1 MFFWRRIL
9 LQKEVKDMDQYGK
22 IVRIAVIVI
31 FCTLIYPAVVCAQP
45 FGIGSKQAEQKSQ
58 QQILSSSNG
67 RFVFGQISNSGK
79 DKFMLDTATG
89 RLWRIGESGAIGL
102 FLKSVPY
109 RDEEGTCSVL
119 PGPAAAPS
127 EKEKN
132 KGSKQK

>member
-1 MFFWRRIL
+1 
-9 LQKEVKDMDQYGK
+9 MDQYGK
-22 IVRIAVIVI
+22 MVRMALIVL

-45 FGIGSKQAEQKSQ
+45 FGIMSKKGAQESQ

-89 RLWRIGESGAIGL
+89 RLWRIGKTGAVGL

-109 RDEEGTCSVL
+109 RDDKGTCSML
-119 PGPAAAPS
+119 PGPVTPS
-127 EKEKN
+127 KAK
-132 KGSKQK
+132 KKAGKK

>member
-1 MFFWRRIL
+1 
-9 LQKEVKDMDQYGK
+9 MDQYGK
-22 IVRIAVIVI
+22 IVRMVVIVLS
-31 FCTLIYPAVVCAQP
+31 FLLLYPVVVCAQP

-109 RDEEGTCSVL
+109 RDEEGTCAVL
-119 PGPAAAPS
+119 PGPATPS
-127 EKEKN
+127 KTKKK
-132 KGSKQK
+132 KGNKQK